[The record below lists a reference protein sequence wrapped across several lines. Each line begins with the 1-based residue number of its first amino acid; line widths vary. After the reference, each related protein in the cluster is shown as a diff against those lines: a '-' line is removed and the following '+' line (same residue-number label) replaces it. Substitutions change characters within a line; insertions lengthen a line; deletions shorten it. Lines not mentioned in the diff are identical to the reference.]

1 MQGHERT
8 LLKQA
13 YQILA
18 TEESTEGGSTEPT
31 DKEVIL
37 LTQNSGYLTV
47 QLDIVSP
54 FVPC

>member
-18 TEESTEGGSTEPT
+18 TEESTEGGSTKPT

-47 QLDIVSP
+47 QLAVISP